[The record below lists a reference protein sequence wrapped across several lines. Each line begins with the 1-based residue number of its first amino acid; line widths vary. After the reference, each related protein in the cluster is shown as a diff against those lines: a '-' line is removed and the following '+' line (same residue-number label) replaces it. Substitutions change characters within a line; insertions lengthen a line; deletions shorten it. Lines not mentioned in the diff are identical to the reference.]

1 MLVSW
6 QRKPSSN
13 NWKRWVLVLKPGDA
27 VYFALL
33 FTLGLFITVAG
44 IGVICALLG
53 RMLGDIGNDW
63 QILIGMVLVWVALG
77 MLRTE
82 KLSIT
87 RIRCF
92 ATVHPRRFPDF
103 QKVLFLTSG
112 RVFYQCKRTIWT
124 TACPDTRRISTRQA
138 G

>member
-33 FTLGLFITVAG
+33 FPLGLFITVAG

-53 RMLGDIGNDW
+53 RMLGDIANDW

-77 MLRTE
+77 MLGME
-82 KLSIT
+82 KLSINPYQML
-87 RIRCF
+87 RYGASAPLSRLPKSSLF
-92 ATVHPRRFPDF
+92 DF
-103 QKVLFLTSG
+103 
-112 RVFYQCKRTIWT
+112 W
-124 TACPDTRRISTRQA
+124 
-138 G
+138 